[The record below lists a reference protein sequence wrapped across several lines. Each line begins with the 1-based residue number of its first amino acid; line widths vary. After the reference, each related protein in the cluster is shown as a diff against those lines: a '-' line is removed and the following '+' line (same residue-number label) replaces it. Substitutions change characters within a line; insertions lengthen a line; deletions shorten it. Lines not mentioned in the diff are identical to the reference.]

1 MQPAPVLLPRRDR
14 PGPGRLGAKSADR
27 RRSSLGAML
36 LALFVAVTGARAYA
50 GLPEALER
58 VKPAVVAVGT
68 FKKMRS
74 PGFVFRGSGFA
85 VGDGTLVATNAHVIP
100 AAAQT
105 ENPESMMVLVHVPG
119 SREPQRRE
127 AKTVA
132 MDREHDLALLRIAGP
147 ALPVVTFGD
156 AGKVRDGQ
164 GIAFTGFP
172 IGNAL
177 GFYPVTH
184 RGIIASLTPIAIPAA
199 TAKELDAR
207 VVRGLQAGPFVLFQL
222 DTTAYPGHSGSP
234 LYDAETGEVIGVVN
248 MGMMKGMKDT
258 AVGQPSGISFAVPA
272 QHLQVLM
279 RGLR

>member
-1 MQPAPVLLPRRDR
+1 
-14 PGPGRLGAKSADR
+14 
-27 RRSSLGAML
+27 ML
-36 LALFVAVTGARAYA
+36 LALFVAAAGAPANA

-68 FKKMRS
+68 FQKMRS

-100 AAAQT
+100 AASQT
-105 ENPESMMVLVHVPG
+105 ESPETMMVLVHVPG

-132 MDREHDLALLRIAGP
+132 MDREHDLALLRITGP
-147 ALPVVTFGD
+147 PLPVVTFGD
-156 AGKVRDGQ
+156 SGKVRDGQ

-184 RGIIASLTPIAIPAA
+184 RGIIASLTPVAIPAA
-199 TAKELDAR
+199 TAKQLDPR

-248 MGMMKGMKDT
+248 MGMLKGTKDA

-272 QHLQVLM
+272 QHLEALI

>member
-1 MQPAPVLLPRRDR
+1 MQKDPIFPRWRDR
-14 PGPGRLGAKSADR
+14 PGPGRWGAENANHR
-27 RRSSLGAML
+27 RFSFGAML
-36 LALFVAVTGARAYA
+36 LAFCIAAAGAQAHA

-68 FKKMRS
+68 FQKMRS
-74 PGFVFRGSGFA
+74 PAFVFRGSGFA

-100 AAAQT
+100 ATAQT
-105 ENPESMMVLVHVPG
+105 ENPESVMVLVHVPG

-127 AKTVA
+127 AKTIA

-147 ALPVVTFGD
+147 PLPVVTFGD

-184 RGIIASLTPIAIPAA
+184 RGIIASLSPIAIPAA
-199 TAKELDAR
+199 TAKGLDAR

-234 LYDAETGEVIGVVN
+234 LYDEDTGEVIGVVN
-248 MGMMKGMKDT
+248 MGLIKGTKDT

-272 QHLQVLM
+272 QHLEVLI

>member
-1 MQPAPVLLPRRDR
+1 M
-14 PGPGRLGAKSADR
+14 GAENADR
-27 RRSSLGAML
+27 SRFSFEALL
-36 LALFVAVTGARAYA
+36 LALFVAAAGAQAYA

-68 FKKMRS
+68 FQKMRS

-85 VGDGTLVATNAHVIP
+85 VGDGTLVATNAHVIS

-105 ENPESMMVLVHVPG
+105 ENPETMMVLVHVPG

-147 ALPVVTFGD
+147 PLPVVTFGD
-156 AGKVRDGQ
+156 SASVRDGQ

-199 TAKELDAR
+199 TAKGLDAR

-234 LYDAETGEVIGVVN
+234 LYDADTGEVIGVVN
-248 MGMMKGMKDT
+248 MGLIKGTKDA

-272 QHLQVLM
+272 HHLQVLIS
-279 RGLR
+279 GLR